1 MILETD
7 RLALRRLE
15 ESDFDALAAI
25 LRDPRAMYAYEHGFS
40 EEEVRQWLD
49 RQLERYAK
57 YGFGLWAVV
66 EKADGGLIGQCGVTM
81 QDCCGREVPE
91 IGYLFR
97 RDKWHHGFA
106 AEAAKAC
113 KEYAFTTLG
122 FQEIYSIIRENNL
135 PSQRV
140 ALRNGMS
147 VRGSFLKYYHGMA
160 MRHLLF
166 SVKRGWD
173 A

>member
-15 ESDFDALAAI
+15 KSDFDALAAI
-25 LRDPRAMYAYEHGFS
+25 LRDPQAMYAYEHGFS

-57 YGFGLWAVV
+57 YGFGLWAVA

-97 RDKWHHGFA
+97 RDCWHKGYA
-106 AEAAKAC
+106 TEAAIAC
-113 KEYAFTTLG
+113 REYAFHTLG
-122 FQEIYSIIRENNL
+122 AGEVCSIIRDINL
-135 PSQRV
+135 ASQGV
-140 ALRNGMS
+140 AKRNGM
-147 VRGSFLKYYHGMA
+147 
-160 MRHLLF
+160 
-166 SVKRGWD
+166 W
-173 A
+173 